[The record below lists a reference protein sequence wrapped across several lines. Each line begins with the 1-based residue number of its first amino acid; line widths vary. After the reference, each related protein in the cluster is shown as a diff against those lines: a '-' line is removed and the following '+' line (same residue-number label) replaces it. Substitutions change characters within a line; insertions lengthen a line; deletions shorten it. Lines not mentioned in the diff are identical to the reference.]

1 MWLWE
6 SELRSLGFRRKS
18 ERYWQCERRFG
29 LPACGHLSAY
39 SWSEHAVAGE
49 RLLAELSTFHVTFE
63 IGHDNVHFYYHERLE
78 NEWEPA
84 GHTTSAEI
92 TRLGHDPLRLRAW
105 ADAVAARLVAA
116 LGSVFHPRPEG
127 RA

>member
-6 SELRSLGFRRKS
+6 SELRALGFRRKS

-29 LPACGHLSAY
+29 LPVCGHLSVY
-39 SWSEHAVAGE
+39 CWSEHVVDGG
-49 RLLAELSTFHVTFE
+49 RLLAELDTFHVTFL
-63 IGHDNVHFYYHERLE
+63 IGHDNIHFYYHERLE

-84 GHTTSAEI
+84 GHTSSAEI
-92 TRLGHDPLRLRAW
+92 TRLGHDPRRLRLE

-116 LGSVFHPRPEG
+116 LGRAFRPRPELG
-127 RA
+127 E